1 MKLRIQVGSRRQN
14 FVCVSIAIVGLILI
28 SGFFHSFAAEPEIA
42 LVYGEPWEDM
52 RERSSAKIAPAIPDE
67 IWFRMPKSDARLRF
81 IDPHYGFVTPL
92 ARFFAI
98 TFNKGEV
105 RNIRMSPQVE
115 PLLLD
120 DALKVV
126 LDLQDQWRANGWV
139 AMRRLSAPPFAD
151 TPQWRAL
158 FRDKNK
164 VGVTYWQAGGRY
176 QVLLGL
182 NRFKDTRNPGQE
194 RYMIMLDLG
203 KPWLPEH
210 IE

>member
-52 RERSSAKIAPAIPDE
+52 RQRSSAKIAPAIPDE

-139 AMRRLSAPPFAD
+139 AMRRISAPPFAD

>member
-1 MKLRIQVGSRRQN
+1 
-14 FVCVSIAIVGLILI
+14 
-28 SGFFHSFAAEPEIA
+28 
-42 LVYGEPWEDM
+42 
-52 RERSSAKIAPAIPDE
+52 
-67 IWFRMPKSDARLRF
+67 
-81 IDPHYGFVTPL
+81 
-92 ARFFAI
+92 
-98 TFNKGEV
+98 
-105 RNIRMSPQVE
+105 MSPQIE

-139 AMRRLSAPPFAD
+139 AMRRISAPPFAH

-164 VGVTYWQAGGRY
+164 VGVTYGQAGGRY

-182 NRFKDTRNPGQE
+182 NRFKDNRNPGKE

>member
-1 MKLRIQVGSRRQN
+1 MKLRIQIGSRRQN
-14 FVCVSIAIVGLILI
+14 FVYVSIAIVGLILI
-28 SGFFHSFAAEPEIA
+28 CRFFHSFAVEPEIA

-52 RERSSAKIAPAIPDE
+52 RQRSSAKIAPAIPDE

>member
-52 RERSSAKIAPAIPDE
+52 RQRSSAKIAPAIPDE

-139 AMRRLSAPPFAD
+139 AMRRISAPPFAD

-176 QVLLGL
+176 QVLLGF